1 MEADGCYQSSI
12 CVFGPKHM
20 DKCGSSSTST
30 GFPDR
35 KTLPPVFVL
44 HLPKAVDVRNYLQL
58 KNMIDRIL
66 NVLQCLLIFY
76 G

>member
-1 MEADGCYQSSI
+1 MKADGCYQSSI

-20 DKCGSSSTST
+20 DESGSFSASTE
-30 GFPDR
+30 FLDR
-35 KTLPPVFVL
+35 RTLPPVFVL

-58 KNMIDRIL
+58 KMIDRIL
-66 NVLQCLLIFY
+66 YVLQCLLIFY